1 MGLPL
6 KENIMALTQ
15 ASSLSTDQAAYDR
28 LAYFALRSEL
38 LFDQAADVQP
48 TNQSMPGS
56 SVIFTIF
63 ADLAEAT
70 STLAETTDITPV
82 AMSDSQVTVTLAEYG
97 NTINT
102 TAKLRG
108 TSFLDVDAAAA
119 NLIGYNA
126 GDSIDKVVRDVLAG
140 GTNVAYGGG
149 GSTDPTGRTSVA
161 AEDIIEAND
170 IRKQT
175 AALRA
180 ANVATFNGYY
190 MGYIHPDVS
199 YDLRRETGNASW
211 NAPHVNVDTMNIY
224 NGEIGTFESVRFIE
238 TPRAKVFA
246 DASNGTASTGTIDVY
261 CTHIMGRQAL
271 AKAYSQVDGN
281 GMVPKVVR
289 GPVVDSLMRF
299 NPIGWYWLG
308 GYGRFREASLRRI
321 ESSSSIGANAA

>member
-1 MGLPL
+1 
-6 KENIMALTQ
+6 MAITQ
-15 ASSLSTDQAAYDR
+15 ASSLSVDQAAYDR

-38 LFDQAADVQP
+38 LFDQAADVQA
-48 TNQSMPGS
+48 TNQAMPGS

-63 ADLAEAT
+63 ADLAAAT
-70 STLAETTDITPV
+70 STLSETADLTPET
-82 AMSDSQVTVTLAEYG
+82 MSDSQVTVTLAEYG
-97 NTINT
+97 NTVNT

-108 TSFLDVDAAAA
+108 TSFLDVDATAA

-126 GDSIDKVVRDVLAG
+126 GISIDTVVQEILSA

-149 GSTDPTGRTSVA
+149 GSSDPSSRVTVA

-175 AALRA
+175 AALRG

-211 NAPHVNVDTMNIY
+211 NAPHVAVDTANIY

-246 DASNGTASTGTIDVY
+246 NASNGTSTTGAVDVY

-271 AKAYSQVDGN
+271 AKAYSQIDGN
-281 GMVPKVVR
+281 GAFAKVVR

-321 ESSSSIGANAA
+321 ESSSSIAVNV

>member
-1 MGLPL
+1 
-6 KENIMALTQ
+6 MAISQ
-15 ASSLSTDQAAYDR
+15 ASSLSTDQSAYDR
-28 LAYFALRSEL
+28 LAYFALRSEM
-38 LFDQAADVQP
+38 LFDQAADVQA

-56 SVIFTIF
+56 AVIFTIF
-63 ADLAEAT
+63 SELAAAT
-70 STLAETTDITPV
+70 STLSETADLTP
-82 AMSDSQVTVTLAEYG
+82 ATMGDAQVTVTLAEYG
-97 NTINT
+97 NTVAT

-126 GDSIDKVVRDVLAG
+126 GDSMDQVVRDVLAA

-149 GSTDPTGRTSVA
+149 GATAPSSRVTVQ
-161 AEDIIEAND
+161 AEDIINAND

-175 AALRA
+175 AALRS

-211 NAPHVNVDTMNIY
+211 NAPHVNLDTANIY

-238 TPRAKVFA
+238 TPRAKVFT
-246 DASNGTASTGTIDVY
+246 DASNGTSTTGSIDVY

-271 AKAYSQVDGN
+271 AKAYSQIDGN
-281 GMVPKVVR
+281 GVVPKVVR

-321 ESSSSIGANAA
+321 ESSSSIGAN

>member
-1 MGLPL
+1 VA
-6 KENIMALTQ
+6 ITQ
-15 ASSLSTDQAAYDR
+15 ASSLSVDQAAYDR
-28 LAYFALRSEL
+28 LAYFALRSEM
-38 LFDQAADVQP
+38 LFDQAADVQA
-48 TNQSMPGS
+48 TNQAMPGS

-63 ADLAEAT
+63 ADLAAAT
-70 STLAETTDITPV
+70 ATLSETADLTPET
-82 AMSDSQVTVTLAEYG
+82 MSDSQVTVTLAEYG
-97 NTINT
+97 NTVNT

-108 TSFLDVDAAAA
+108 TSFLDVDATAA

-126 GDSIDKVVRDVLAG
+126 GISIDTVVQEVLAG

-149 GSTDPTGRTSVA
+149 GANDPTGRTSVA
-161 AEDIIEAND
+161 ADDIILAND
-170 IRKQT
+170 VRKQT
-175 AALRA
+175 AVLRA

-271 AKAYSQVDGN
+271 AKAYSQIDGN
-281 GMVPKVVR
+281 GAFAKVVR

-308 GYGRFREASLRRI
+308 GYGRFREASLTRI
-321 ESSSSIGANAA
+321 ESSSSIGVNA

>member
-1 MGLPL
+1 
-6 KENIMALTQ
+6 MAYTQ
-15 ASSLSTDQAAYDR
+15 QSSLSVDQAAYDQI
-28 LAYFALRSEL
+28 AYFALRSEL

-56 SVIFTIF
+56 SVTFTIF
-63 ADLAEAT
+63 SDLAAAT
-70 STLAETTDITPV
+70 STLSETVDVDPV

-97 NTINT
+97 NTVNT

-108 TSFLDVDAAAA
+108 TSFLDVDVTAA
-119 NLIGYNA
+119 NVIGYNA
-126 GDSIDKVVRDVLAG
+126 GDSIDQVIREVLAG
-140 GTNVAYGGG
+140 GTNVVYGGG
-149 GSTDPTGRTSVA
+149 GSSDPSSRVTVA

-170 IRKQT
+170 IRKVT
-175 AALRA
+175 AQLRK

-190 MGYIHPDVS
+190 MGFIHPDVS

-211 NAPHVNVDTMNIY
+211 NAPHVAVDTANIY

-238 TPRAKVFA
+238 TPRAKVFEN
-246 DASNGTASTGTIDVY
+246 ASNGTSTTGTIDVY

-281 GMVPKVVR
+281 SAFPKVVR
-289 GPVVDSLMRF
+289 GPIVDSLMRF

-321 ESSSSIGANAA
+321 ESSSSIGANS

>member
-1 MGLPL
+1 M
-6 KENIMALTQ
+6 
-15 ASSLSTDQAAYDR
+15 
-28 LAYFALRSEL
+28 
-38 LFDQAADVQP
+38 LFDQAADVQA
-48 TNQSMPGS
+48 TNQAMPGS

-63 ADLAEAT
+63 ADLAAAT
-70 STLAETTDITPV
+70 STLSETADLTPET
-82 AMSDSQVTVTLAEYG
+82 MSDSQVTVTLAEYG
-97 NTINT
+97 NTVNT

-108 TSFLDVDAAAA
+108 TSFLDVDATAA

-126 GDSIDKVVRDVLAG
+126 GISIDTVVQEILAAG
-140 GTNVAYGGG
+140 SNVAYGGG
-149 GSTDPTGRTSVA
+149 GSSDPSSRVTVA

-175 AALRA
+175 AALRG

-211 NAPHVNVDTMNIY
+211 NAPHVAVDTANIY

-246 DASNGTASTGTIDVY
+246 NASNGTSTTGTIDVY

-271 AKAYSQVDGN
+271 AKAYSQIDGN
-281 GMVPKVVR
+281 GAFAKVVR

-321 ESSSSIGANAA
+321 ESSSSIGVNS

>member
-1 MGLPL
+1 VA
-6 KENIMALTQ
+6 ITQ
-15 ASSLSTDQAAYDR
+15 ASSLSVDQAAYDR
-28 LAYFALRSEL
+28 LAYFALRSEM
-38 LFDQAADVQP
+38 LFDQAADVQA
-48 TNQSMPGS
+48 TNQAMPGS

-149 GSTDPTGRTSVA
+149 GANDPTGRTSVA
-161 AEDIIEAND
+161 ADDIIEAND
-170 IRKQT
+170 VRKQT

-321 ESSSSIGANAA
+321 ESSSSIGVNA

>member
-1 MGLPL
+1 VA
-6 KENIMALTQ
+6 ITQ
-15 ASSLSTDQAAYDR
+15 ASSLSVDQAAYDR

-38 LFDQAADVQP
+38 LFDQAADVQA
-48 TNQSMPGS
+48 TNQAMPGS

-63 ADLAEAT
+63 ADLAAAT
-70 STLAETTDITPV
+70 STLSETADLTPET
-82 AMSDSQVTVTLAEYG
+82 MSDSQVTVTLAEYG
-97 NTINT
+97 NTVNT

-108 TSFLDVDAAAA
+108 TSFLDVDATAA

-126 GDSIDKVVRDVLAG
+126 GISIDTVVQEVLAG

-149 GSTDPTGRTSVA
+149 GSSDPSSRVTVA

-170 IRKQT
+170 VRKQT
-175 AALRA
+175 AALRG

-211 NAPHVNVDTMNIY
+211 NAPHVAVDTQNIY

-246 DASNGTASTGTIDVY
+246 NASNGTSTTGAVDVY

-271 AKAYSQVDGN
+271 AKAYSQIDGN
-281 GMVPKVVR
+281 GAYAKVVR

-321 ESSSSIGANAA
+321 ESSSSIAVNV